1 MRVTLAAFVG
11 EPSRISRSLV
21 RRTEQYYDLPLVAL
35 AAIVEIRRCLD
46 EIEDKAIEA
55 AREKGAT
62 WEEIAESAGV
72 TRQAIY
78 QRYRH
83 HHPSSARTP

>member
-1 MRVTLAAFVG
+1 MHVALPGFVSG
-11 EPSRISRSLV
+11 PSRISRALV
-21 RRTEQYYDLPLVAL
+21 RRTEQYYDLPLAAL
-35 AAIVEIRRCLD
+35 GAIVEIRRCLD
-46 EIEDKAIEA
+46 EIEDKSIEA

-62 WEEIAESAGV
+62 WAEIAESAGV

-83 HHPSSARTP
+83 HHPGPARRT